1 MKRSWGTPTAGIG
14 TKTTAHLNLTRSLA
28 DDRHFLTRAEIAGLR
43 RRADRPDRH
52 FPSHMSWFEKAT
64 R

>member
-1 MKRSWGTPTAGIG
+1 MTLSLGTPTDGIG
-14 TKTTAHLNLTRSLA
+14 TRTTAHLNFTRTMA
-28 DDRHFLTRAEIAGLR
+28 EDRHFLTRAEIAGLR